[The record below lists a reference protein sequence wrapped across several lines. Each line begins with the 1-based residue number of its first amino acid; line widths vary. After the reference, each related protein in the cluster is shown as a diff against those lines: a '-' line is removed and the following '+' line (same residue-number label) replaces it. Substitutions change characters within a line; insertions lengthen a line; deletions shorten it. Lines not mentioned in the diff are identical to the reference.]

1 MTTNE
6 IVGFVAA
13 FFGILGNIAQ
23 YYLNRRASN
32 KEEYEAV
39 KDGVWEMYHATRAEL
54 KELKEQLDEME
65 SINKTTE

>member
-6 IVGFVAA
+6 IVGFVLAL
-13 FFGILGNIAQ
+13 FGVIGNVAQ

-54 KELKEQLDEME
+54 KELKKQLDEME
-65 SINKTTE
+65 HGNKTNE